1 MLSNFG
7 FSPTD
12 PETKTQACVAHL
24 GGDSRKPGGAREG
37 RQGRAEKE
45 ASKASSSNHSP
56 WGPAELTPT
65 EVAWELVETNRL
77 RVILPAVCGGRRAH
91 SPAPVSS

>member
-1 MLSNFG
+1 M
-7 FSPTD
+7 
-12 PETKTQACVAHL
+12 

-56 WGPAELTPT
+56 RGPAEL
-65 EVAWELVETNRL
+65 AWELVETNGL
-77 RVILPAVCGGRRAH
+77 RVILPAVCGGLRAH
-91 SPAPVSS
+91 RPALVSS